1 MKPESATLV
10 RKRLHNPLAS
20 TLLGLALLGCAALP
34 WLDTPL
40 LHHAV
45 VALSIACGL
54 LAGVLYQT
62 RPATLIQRVEVELMP
77 LTGLAPAAEAPP
89 VVEAVEPWRVEY
101 LDALRAQLQA
111 IKDNVASSETQMQA
125 ASQLARHS
133 GEQVALSADSIR
145 ASQSAIHDLSDYM
158 TRIDGVFDELGQQS
172 QRIGAIVGSI
182 QDISRQTNLLA
193 LNAAIEAARAGTHGR
208 GFAVVADE
216 VRNLA
221 VRANESSEQIGH
233 IAAGLEKT
241 AQQTRSGVEH
251 IGQSSE
257 SSLRGVATALQAME
271 AIQAGA
277 LTRMEVVKGVSERLA
292 TQHQLVEHACVQL
305 EAMTGS

>member
-1 MKPESATLV
+1 MNPDSPALV

-40 LHHAV
+40 LHTGLV
-45 VALSIACGL
+45 VLSLACGL

-77 LTGLAPAAEAPP
+77 LNAAPP
-89 VVEAVEPWRVEY
+89 AVEATVPVDTVAPWRIEY
-101 LDALRAQLQA
+101 LEALRAQLQA
-111 IKDNVASSETQMQA
+111 IKDNVASSEQQMQA

-133 GEQVALSADSIR
+133 GEQVALSATSIR

-158 TRIDGVFDELGQQS
+158 SRIDGVFDELGQQS

-182 QDISRQTNLLA
+182 QDIARQTNLLA
-193 LNAAIEAARAGTHGR
+193 LNAAIEAARAGSHGR

-271 AIQAGA
+271 EIQAGA

-292 TQHQLVEHACVQL
+292 TQHQLVEHACGQL
-305 EAMTGS
+305 EALTAT